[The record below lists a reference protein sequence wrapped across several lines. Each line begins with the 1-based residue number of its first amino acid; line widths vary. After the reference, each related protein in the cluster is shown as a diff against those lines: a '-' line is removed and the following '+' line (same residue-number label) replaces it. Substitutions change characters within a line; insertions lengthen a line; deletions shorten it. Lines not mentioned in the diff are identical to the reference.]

1 MKQRNG
7 TLGARLFSEQ
17 AWELII
23 HFFYDFHE
31 NSDGLAI
38 FRAITDTTIDQP
50 IKEGRLAVNWM
61 YDALEDNLGQTAFGV
76 FAPPDEIHIASNFDK
91 TGWTMQKFPRI
102 YRQYKS
108 VSFEGYSYEGGHFH
122 VMRAFNHGGTGLSSV
137 RQFKHLI
144 QSLKEEFN
152 GLSGTLMTTDSKPF
166 KPLDGTDGKWRFKK
180 AGSTTRLGKFWRAC
194 GWDINGVKMTVTL
207 NDPPKEFPEAKTIPC
222 KNTRYKS
229 LQTFEK
235 SHSNNCDSKSRVESK
250 LRNAILSEPGSSF
263 SMF

>member
-1 MKQRNG
+1 MNQRDG
-7 TLGARLFSEQ
+7 TLGARLFSKE
-17 AWELII
+17 AWDLII
-23 HFFYDFHE
+23 HFFNEFHE
-31 NSDGLAI
+31 NSEGLAI
-38 FRAITDTTIDQP
+38 FRAITDTAIDQP
-50 IKEGRLAVNWM
+50 IKEGRLPVNWM
-61 YDALEDNLGQTAFGV
+61 WDALEENLGQTAFGV

-91 TGWTMQKFPRI
+91 TGWTLQKFPRI
-102 YRQYKS
+102 YRQYKT

-152 GLSGTLMTTDSKPF
+152 GLSGTLMMTDSKPF

-194 GWDINGVKMTVTL
+194 GWNIDGVKMTFTL
-207 NDPPKEFPEAKTIPC
+207 NDPPKPFPPAKIIPC

-229 LQTFEK
+229 LQRFES
-235 SHSNNCDSKSRVESK
+235 SHSNFRDNRFQLESK
-250 LRNAILSEPGSSF
+250 LRRAILSEPGSSF
-263 SMF
+263 SIF